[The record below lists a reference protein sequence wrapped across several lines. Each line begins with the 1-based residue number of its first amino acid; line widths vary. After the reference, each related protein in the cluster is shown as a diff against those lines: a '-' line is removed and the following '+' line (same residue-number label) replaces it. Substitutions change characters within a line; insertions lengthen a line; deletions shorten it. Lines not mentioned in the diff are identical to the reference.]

1 MGQCMGRF
9 DGRVALV
16 TGAGE
21 GIGLEIARQ
30 LALEGARVLLNDI
43 DGGRASVAAACI
55 GASDGD
61 CRPFAGDAG
70 DVAVIRKMVATAVD
84 SWGRLDFAVAN
95 AGLTLYGDFFDYEPA
110 ALERVLNLNLRGS
123 FFLAQ
128 AAARQMRVQG
138 EGGRI
143 LLMSSVTGLQAV
155 HHLEAYGM
163 TKAALRMLARSL
175 VHDLSP
181 HGITINSIAPGAI
194 LTPRNLADDPEFE
207 TTWGNEI
214 PVKRV
219 GLAVEIA
226 AAALYLLSPEAAY
239 VTGQTLVVDGGWSA
253 TSPLPG
259 QITYRNE
266 GDPT

>member
-1 MGQCMGRF
+1 MGRF
-9 DGRVALV
+9 EGRVALV

-30 LALEGARVLLNDI
+30 LACEGAQVLLNDV
-43 DGGRASVAAACI
+43 DGERADSAAECVRAA
-55 GASDGD
+55 GGD
-61 CRPFAGDAG
+61 CRSFAGDAAE
-70 DVAVIRKMVATAVD
+70 VAVIRNMVGAAVEA
-84 SWGRLDFAVAN
+84 WGRLDFAVAN

-110 ALERVLNLNLRGS
+110 ALERVLHLNLRGS

-128 AAARQMRVQG
+128 AAARQMRDQG

-181 HGITINSIAPGAI
+181 HGITINCIAPGAI
-194 LTPRNLADDPEFE
+194 LTPRNLGDDPDFE
-207 TTWGNEI
+207 RTWGDEI
-214 PVKRV
+214 PLRRV
-219 GLAVEIA
+219 GRAEEIA

-259 QITYRNE
+259 QISYRNQ

>member
-1 MGQCMGRF
+1 MGRF

-16 TGAGE
+16 TGSGE
-21 GIGLEIARQ
+21 GIGLEIVRQ
-30 LALEGARVLLNDI
+30 LAREGAQVLLNDI
-43 DGGRASVAAACI
+43 DGDRASGAAAAI
-55 GASDGD
+55 RAKGGD
-61 CRPFAGDAG
+61 CRSFAGDAG
-70 DVAVIRKMVATAVD
+70 DVAVARMMVATAVEA
-84 SWGRLDFAVAN
+84 WGRLDLAVAN

-128 AAARQMRVQG
+128 AAACQMRDQG

-163 TKAALRMLARSL
+163 SKAALRMLARGL

-194 LTPRNLADDPEFE
+194 LTPRNLQDDPDFE
-207 TTWGNEI
+207 NSWGNEI
-214 PVKRV
+214 PVRRV
-219 GLAVEIA
+219 GSVEEIA
-226 AAALYLLSPEAAY
+226 AAALFLLSPEASY
-239 VTGQTLVVDGGWSA
+239 ITGQTLVVDGGWSV

-259 QITYRNE
+259 QISYRNQ

>member
-1 MGQCMGRF
+1 M
-9 DGRVALV
+9 
-16 TGAGE
+16 
-21 GIGLEIARQ
+21 
-30 LALEGARVLLNDI
+30 
-43 DGGRASVAAACI
+43 
-55 GASDGD
+55 
-61 CRPFAGDAG
+61 
-70 DVAVIRKMVATAVD
+70 
-84 SWGRLDFAVAN
+84 WGRLDFAIAN
-95 AGLTLYGDFFDYEPA
+95 AGLTLYGDFFDYQPA

-128 AAARQMRVQG
+128 AAARQMRDQG

-194 LTPRNLADDPEFE
+194 LTPRNLADDPDFE
-207 TTWGNEI
+207 STWGNEI
-214 PVKRV
+214 PVRRV
-219 GLAVEIA
+219 GLAEEIA